1 MMNETTA
8 TGTETAAK
16 EQSMEELYGPVISTY
31 SRAQALDDGQL
42 IDVSSTAQEAG
53 IRFPVALTV
62 GVQAWV
68 DPHPMP
74 AHQNAAGRLWDV
86 ISILKFAMRGI
97 RAGTD
102 RISYSVLFAGGPG
115 VRGRRRVALVAV
127 CGPGD
132 DAEPVIT
139 IMLPGED

>member
-1 MMNETTA
+1 MSEET
-8 TGTETAAK
+8 G
-16 EQSMEELYGPVISTY
+16 QVGGVDDVFGPVISGY

-42 IDVSSTAQEAG
+42 IDVSAMAHEAG

-68 DPHPMP
+68 APDPMP
-74 AHQNAAGRLWDV
+74 PSQDAAGRLWDV
-86 ISILKFAMRGI
+86 LWMLRFAIRGS

-115 VRGRRRVALVAV
+115 LCGARRRRVQLISV